1 MQYQPIA
8 VTVSEACRMAGIGRT
23 KLYAEIAA
31 GKIEA
36 RKYGKRTLITVA
48 SLQAWF
54 NALPRWV

>member
-1 MQYQPIA
+1 
-8 VTVSEACRMAGIGRT
+8 MAGIGRT

-31 GKIEA
+31 GRIEA

-54 NALPRWV
+54 NALPRWA